1 MILFKVIF
9 GALLCCPMAYI
20 AVAIFTSLVDDASK
34 QK

>member
-20 AVAIFTSLVDDASK
+20 AVAIFISLVDDATNK
-34 QK
+34 